1 VNPRSRRISVGSVLL
16 GGLLAGALAAP
27 SLIVAA
33 PSITHVKTAAAG
45 PVACPLKPS
54 SATPT
59 GEAWAFTQTGLP
71 ATPHAG
77 ITSSYSHGRG
87 TWAGG
92 HGAGTICAQES
103 VGAQTSHDLVLT
115 LVGAARLSPQIT
127 RLRHLGAGLAL
138 NVKVAASDDQS
149 CSVGERGTITLFASY
164 YEQHDDSVA
173 LALRGDCSSYRYIYT
188 GSQVH
193 VLIADNGRQVN

>member
-1 VNPRSRRISVGSVLL
+1 VNRRKCRRSIKPFAL
-16 GGLLAGALAAP
+16 GGLLAATLVTVSLIEAGPSAARARIAGAAP
-27 SLIVAA
+27 A
-33 PSITHVKTAAAG
+33 
-45 PVACPLKPS
+45 ACPLKPS
-54 SATPT
+54 SATPS
-59 GEAWAFTQTGLP
+59 GEAWAFTESAPP
-71 ATPHAG
+71 ATPRSG
-77 ITSSYSHGRG
+77 VTSSYVHGRG

-103 VGAQTSHDLVLT
+103 VGGQTSHDLVLT

-127 RLRHLGAGLAL
+127 RLRHLGAGLVL
-138 NVKVAASDDQS
+138 NVKVAASDNQS
-149 CSVGERGTITLFASY
+149 CSVGERGTVTLFASY

-173 LALRGDCSSYRYIYT
+173 LALKGDCSSYRYTYT